1 MRKVGD
7 YLSDVSLF
15 KHSIDDVSETRVSMT
30 LNQIKLIMTMLAC
43 EDPQSERR
51 VTEFK
56 NYFSR
61 AIYGYSLIRFK
72 QGKLW
77 TRLKRKAK
85 LLEKFYL
92 RTTSKQQKARLGVV
106 ERTDFIRL
114 FHPFTSITAGSLR
127 NHFMNKT
134 FKNKF

>member
-114 FHPFTSITAGSLR
+114 FHQVISSI
-127 NHFMNKT
+127 H
-134 FKNKF
+134 